1 MYRAKEVED
10 ALLHVVGWE
19 QDVNP
24 DLQIA
29 GGLTQSESGL
39 TYQSAHPMCTLQ
51 MVSALVPSEW
61 ERSIKAWNAEDKIR
75 KGEIRKH
82 GGYYWKAKKNSKGQ
96 EPPAEDFNG
105 DFNDDFGNEYWRAT
119 NLLSEKTEQ
128 LTRRGIQNAVQRWM
142 STKKV
147 NKESRTLLEHRAFF
161 DGAGR
166 IKDTV
171 RNQDKIVGFEIQSV
185 HGLGVTTKIDKVGL
199 QFNSPGQVTVY
210 VFHSLKAEPVYQQ
223 TFGYDRANGTF
234 KWFEPKDWYLP
245 YMNEWGAGG
254 VWYLVY
260 VQRDLMPDDG
270 VLMEAVRYG
279 MDWNVGP
286 CVSCNMGSTQAWREL
301 LQYVKV
307 SPVQAATP
315 GNWDRSDPQRWNLQ
329 NNCYTPGSNYG
340 LNVMV
345 SVMCDVTDIIIKN
358 RQQFAPVIKL
368 QTAYD
373 ILRNADMN
381 PDVVVSRFQSNI
393 SHTDVRYE
401 LDGSAATNKRGMGI
415 ELDKAYA
422 ALEVETQGMDKV
434 CLGCNNRGIRFR
446 TA

>member
-1 MYRAKEVED
+1 MYRSKAVVD
-10 ALLHVVGWE
+10 ALMHVVGWKP
-19 QDVNP
+19 DLNP

-39 TYQSAHPMCTLQ
+39 NYQSAHPMCTLA
-51 MVSALVPSEW
+51 MINALIPPELD
-61 ERSIKAWNAEDKIR
+61 RSIKAWTAQTDVK
-75 KGEIRKH
+75 KGRLYKH
-82 GGYYWKAKKNSKGQ
+82 HTYYWKAKKNSKGQ
-96 EPPAEDFNG
+96 EPPYQDFDG
-105 DFNDDFGNEYWRAT
+105 DFNEDFGNEYWQAT
-119 NLLSEKTEQ
+119 NLLTEKVEEF
-128 LTRRGIQNAVQRWM
+128 TRDGIQNAVQKWYE
-142 STKKV
+142 TKKV
-147 NKESRTLLEHRAFF
+147 NKESRTLLEHRAAF

-166 IKDTV
+166 INDTV
-171 RNQDKIVGFEIQSV
+171 RNQDKIVGFEILPV

-210 VFHSLKAEPVYQQ
+210 VFHSLKSEPVYQK

-234 KWFEPKDWYLP
+234 KWFEPTGWYLP
-245 YMNEWGAGG
+245 YLNEWGAGG
-254 VWYLVY
+254 AWYMVY
-260 VQRDLMPDDG
+260 VQRDCIPDDG
-270 VLMEAVRYG
+270 VLMEAVRHP

-301 LQYVKV
+301 LEYVRI

-329 NNCYTPGSNYG
+329 NNCYTPGTNYG
-340 LNVMV
+340 LNVMF

-381 PDVVVSRFQSNI
+381 PDVIVSRFQSNI

-401 LDGSAATNKRGMGI
+401 LDGSVTTNKRGMGL
-415 ELDKAYA
+415 ELEKAYA

>member
-24 DLQIA
+24 NLRVA
-29 GGLTQSESGL
+29 ESLTESESGL
-39 TYQSAHPMCTLQ
+39 TFQSAHPMCTLA
-51 MVSALVPSEW
+51 MVNALVPSEW
-61 ERSIKAWNAEDKIR
+61 ERNIPVWAVGTTFH
-75 KGEIRKH
+75 KGELCKH
-82 GGYYWKAKKNSKGQ
+82 ATKYWKALQ
-96 EPPAEDFNG
+96 ESTGETPVGG
-105 DFNDDFGNEYWRAT
+105 DSDLYWKET
-119 NLLSEKTEQ
+119 TLLSEKTEQ

-166 IKDTV
+166 LQDTV
-171 RNQDKIVGFEIQSV
+171 PNQDKIVGFELQAV
-185 HGLGVTTKIDKVGL
+185 HGLGVTVKIDKVGL
-199 QFNSPGQVTVY
+199 QFNSPGQVTMY
-210 VFHSLKAEPVYQQ
+210 VFHSGKSEPVYEQ
-223 TFGYDRANGTF
+223 TVGYNRSNGTF
-234 KWFEPKDWYLP
+234 QWFEPQGWYLP
-245 YMNEWGAGG
+245 YLNPWGAGG
-254 VWYLVY
+254 TWYLVY
-260 VQRDLMPDDG
+260 VQRDCIPDDG
-270 VLMEAVRYG
+270 VLMEAIRVSK
-279 MDWNVGP
+279 DWNAEP
-286 CVSCNMGSTQAWREL
+286 CGGCNIGSVQAWREL
-301 LQYVKV
+301 LQYVRM
-307 SPVQAATP
+307 SPMQAATP
-315 GNWDRSDPQRWNLQ
+315 GSWDKSDPQRWNLA
-329 NNCYTPGSNYG
+329 NNCYTPGTNYG

-358 RQQFAPVIKL
+358 KQQFAPVIKL

-381 PDVVVSRFQSNI
+381 PDVVVSRYQSNI

-401 LDGSAATNKRGMGI
+401 LDGSAATNKKGMGI

-434 CLGCNNRGIRFR
+434 CLGCNNHGVRYR

>member
-1 MYRAKEVED
+1 MYRAKEVEE

-39 TYQSAHPMCTLQ
+39 TFQSAHPMCTLA
-51 MVSALVPSEW
+51 MVNALVPSDW
-61 ERSIKAWNAEDKIR
+61 DRSIKAWDENDVIR

-82 GGYYWKAKKNSKGQ
+82 KGYCWKAKKNSQGQ
-96 EPPAEDFNG
+96 EPPYNDFNG
-105 DFNDDFGNEYWRAT
+105 DFNDDFGNEYWRVT
-119 NLLSEKTEQ
+119 NLLTEKTEQ

-142 STKKV
+142 STKRV

-166 IKDTV
+166 LQDTMP
-171 RNQDKIVGFEIQSV
+171 NQDKIVGFELVPV
-185 HGLGVTTKIDKVGL
+185 HGLGVTVKIDKVGL
-199 QFNSPGQVTVY
+199 QFNSPGKVTIY
-210 VFHSLKAEPVYQQ
+210 VFHSGKSEPVYEH
-223 TFGYDRANGTF
+223 TFGYDRTNGTF

-245 YMNEWGAGG
+245 YLNPWGAGG
-254 VWYLVY
+254 SWYLVY
-260 VQRDLMPDDG
+260 VQRDCIPDDG
-270 VLMEAVRYG
+270 VLMEAIRVSK
-279 MDWNVGP
+279 DWNAEP
-286 CVSCNMGSTQAWREL
+286 CGSCNIGSVQAWREL
-301 LQYVKV
+301 LQYVKM
-307 SPVQAATP
+307 SPFQVGTP
-315 GNWDRSDPQRWNLQ
+315 GDWDRYDPHRWNLA
-329 NNCYTPGSNYG
+329 NNAYTPYTNYG

-345 SVMCDVTDIIIKN
+345 SVQCDVTDLIIKN
-358 RQQFAPVIKL
+358 KQQFAPVIKL

-381 PDVVVSRFQSNI
+381 PDVVVSRYQSNI

-401 LDGSAATNKRGMGI
+401 LDGSAATHKKGMGI
-415 ELDKAYA
+415 ELDKEYA

>member
-1 MYRAKEVED
+1 MYRAKEVEE

-39 TYQSAHPMCTLQ
+39 TFQSAHPMCTLA
-51 MVSALVPSEW
+51 MVNALVPSDW
-61 ERSIKAWNAEDKIR
+61 DRSIKAWDENDVIR

-82 GGYYWKAKKNSKGQ
+82 KDYYWKAKKNSQNQ
-96 EPPAEDFNG
+96 EPPYNDFNG
-105 DFNDDFGNEYWRAT
+105 DFNDDFGNEYWRVT
-119 NLLSEKTEQ
+119 NLLTEKTEQ

-142 STKKV
+142 STKRV

-161 DGAGR
+161 DGAGQLQ
-166 IKDTV
+166 DTMP
-171 RNQDKIVGFEIQSV
+171 NQDKIVGFELVPV
-185 HGLGVTTKIDKVGL
+185 HGLGVTVKIDKVGL

-210 VFHSLKAEPVYQQ
+210 VFHSGKSEPVYEH
-223 TFGYDRANGTF
+223 TCGYDRTNGTF

-245 YMNEWGAGG
+245 YLNPWGAGG
-254 VWYLVY
+254 SWYLVY
-260 VQRDLMPDDG
+260 VQRDCIPNDG
-270 VLMEAVRYG
+270 VLMEAIRVSK
-279 MDWNVGP
+279 DWNAEP
-286 CVSCNMGSTQAWREL
+286 CGSCNIGSVQAWREL
-301 LQYVKV
+301 LQYVKI
-307 SPVQAATP
+307 SPFQVGTP
-315 GNWDRSDPQRWNLQ
+315 GDWDRYDPHRWNLA
-329 NNCYTPGSNYG
+329 NNAYTPYTNYG

-345 SVMCDVTDIIIKN
+345 SVQCDVTDLIIKN
-358 RQQFAPVIKL
+358 KQQFAPVIKL

-381 PDVVVSRFQSNI
+381 PDVVVSRYQSNI

-401 LDGSAATNKRGMGI
+401 LDGSAATHKKGMGI
-415 ELDKAYA
+415 ELDKEYV

-434 CLGCNNRGIRFR
+434 CLGCNNRGIRYR

>member
-1 MYRAKEVED
+1 MYRAKAVEE

-29 GGLTQSESGL
+29 GGLTESESGL
-39 TYQSAHPMCTLQ
+39 TFQSAHPMCTLA
-51 MVSALVPSEW
+51 MVNALVPSDW
-61 ERSIKAWNAEDKIR
+61 ERSIKAWYQNDIIR

-82 GGYYWKAKKNSKGQ
+82 KNHYWKAKKNSQGQ
-96 EPPAEDFNG
+96 EPPYNDFNG
-105 DFNDDFGNEYWRAT
+105 DFNDDFGNEYWRVT
-119 NLLSEKTEQ
+119 NLLTEKTE

-142 STKKV
+142 ATKRV

-166 IKDTV
+166 LQDTMP
-171 RNQDKIVGFEIQSV
+171 NQDKIVGFELEPV
-185 HGLGVTTKIDKVGL
+185 HGFGVTVKIDKVGL
-199 QFNSPGQVTVY
+199 QFNSPGQVTLY
-210 VFHSLKAEPVYQQ
+210 VFHSGKSEPVYQQ
-223 TFGYDRANGTF
+223 TVGYDRSNGTF

-245 YMNEWGAGG
+245 YLNEWGAGG
-254 VWYLVY
+254 SWYLVY
-260 VQRDLMPDDG
+260 VQRDNIPGDG
-270 VLMEAVRYG
+270 VLMEAVRVSK
-279 MDWNVGP
+279 DWNAEP
-286 CVSCNMGSTQAWREL
+286 CGGCNIGSVQAWREL
-301 LQYVKV
+301 LQYVKIH
-307 SPVQAATP
+307 PMQASTP
-315 GNWDRSDPQRWNLQ
+315 GNWDKSDPQRWNLA
-329 NNCYTPGSNYG
+329 NNAYTPFTNYG

-345 SVMCDVTDIIIKN
+345 SVQCDVTDLIIKN
-358 RQQFAPVIKL
+358 KQQFAPVIKL

-381 PDVVVSRFQSNI
+381 PDVVVSRYQSNI

-401 LDGSAATNKRGMGI
+401 LDGSAATHKKGMGI
-415 ELDKAYA
+415 ELDKEYA

>member
-24 DLQIA
+24 SLRVA
-29 GGLTQSESGL
+29 ESLTESESGL
-39 TYQSAHPMCTLQ
+39 TFQSAHPMCTLA
-51 MVSALVPSEW
+51 MVNALVPSEW
-61 ERSIKAWNAEDKIR
+61 ERNIPAWTIGTTFR
-75 KGEIRKH
+75 KGELCKH
-82 GGYYWKAKKNSKGQ
+82 LAKYWKALQ
-96 EPPAEDFNG
+96 ESTGETPVGG
-105 DFNDDFGNEYWRAT
+105 DSDLYWKET
-119 NLLSEKTEQ
+119 TLLSEKTEQ

-166 IKDTV
+166 LQDTV
-171 RNQDKIVGFEIQSV
+171 PNQDKIVGFELQAV
-185 HGLGVTTKIDKVGL
+185 HGLGVTVKIDKVGL

-210 VFHSLKAEPVYQQ
+210 VFHSGKSEPVYQQ
-223 TFGYDRANGTF
+223 TVGYSRSNGTF
-234 KWFEPKDWYLP
+234 QWFEPQGWYLP
-245 YMNEWGAGG
+245 YLNPWGAGG
-254 VWYLVY
+254 TWYLVY
-260 VQRDLMPDDG
+260 VQRDCIPDDG
-270 VLMEAVRYG
+270 VLMEAIRVSK
-279 MDWNVGP
+279 DWNAEP
-286 CVSCNMGSTQAWREL
+286 CGGCNIGSVQAWREL
-301 LQYVKV
+301 LQYVRM
-307 SPVQAATP
+307 SPMQAATP
-315 GNWDRSDPQRWNLQ
+315 GSWDKSDPQRWNLA
-329 NNCYTPGSNYG
+329 NNCYTPGTNYG

-358 RQQFAPVIKL
+358 KQQFAPVIKL

-381 PDVVVSRFQSNI
+381 PDVVVSRYQSNI

-401 LDGSAATNKRGMGI
+401 LDGSAATNKKGMGI

>member
-24 DLQIA
+24 NLRVA
-29 GGLTQSESGL
+29 ESLTESESGL
-39 TYQSAHPMCTLQ
+39 TFQSAHPMCTLA
-51 MVSALVPSEW
+51 MVNALVPTEW
-61 ERSIKAWNAEDKIR
+61 ERNIPAWAVGTTFR
-75 KGEIRKH
+75 KGELCKH
-82 GGYYWKAKKNSKGQ
+82 LTKYWKALQ
-96 EPPAEDFNG
+96 ESTGETPVGG
-105 DFNDDFGNEYWRAT
+105 DSDLYWKET
-119 NLLSEKTEQ
+119 TLLSEKTEQ

-260 VQRDLMPDDG
+260 VQRDLIPDDG
-270 VLMEAVRYG
+270 VLMEAIRVSK
-279 MDWNVGP
+279 DWNAEP
-286 CVSCNMGSTQAWREL
+286 CGGCNIGSVQAWREL
-301 LQYVKV
+301 LQYVRM
-307 SPVQAATP
+307 SPMQAATP
-315 GNWDRSDPQRWNLQ
+315 GSWDKSDPQRWNLA
-329 NNCYTPGSNYG
+329 NNCYTPGTNYG

-345 SVMCDVTDIIIKN
+345 SVMCDVTDLIIKN
-358 RQQFAPVIKL
+358 KQQFAPVIKL

-381 PDVVVSRFQSNI
+381 PDVVVSRYQSNI

-401 LDGSAATNKRGMGI
+401 LDGSAATNKKGMGI

>member
-1 MYRAKEVED
+1 MYRAKAVEE

-29 GGLTQSESGL
+29 GGLTESESGL
-39 TYQSAHPMCTLQ
+39 TFQSAHPMCTLA
-51 MVSALVPSEW
+51 MVNALVPSDW
-61 ERSIKAWNAEDKIR
+61 ERSIKAWYQNDIIR

-82 GGYYWKAKKNSKGQ
+82 KNHYWKAKKNSQGQ
-96 EPPAEDFNG
+96 EPPYNDFNG
-105 DFNDDFGNEYWRAT
+105 DFNDDFGNEYWRVT
-119 NLLSEKTEQ
+119 NLLTEKTEQ

-142 STKKV
+142 ATKRV

-166 IKDTV
+166 LQDTMP
-171 RNQDKIVGFEIQSV
+171 NQDKIVGFELEPV
-185 HGLGVTTKIDKVGL
+185 HGFGVTVKIDKVGL
-199 QFNSPGQVTVY
+199 QFNSPGQVTLY
-210 VFHSLKAEPVYQQ
+210 VFHSGKSEPVYQQ
-223 TFGYDRANGTF
+223 TVGYDRSNGTF

-245 YMNEWGAGG
+245 YLNEWGAGG
-254 VWYLVY
+254 SWYLVY
-260 VQRDLMPDDG
+260 VQRDNIPGDG
-270 VLMEAVRYG
+270 VLMEAVRVSK
-279 MDWNVGP
+279 DWNAEP
-286 CVSCNMGSTQAWREL
+286 CGGCNIGSVQAWREL
-301 LQYVKV
+301 LQYVKIH
-307 SPVQAATP
+307 PMQASTP
-315 GNWDRSDPQRWNLQ
+315 GNWDKSDPQRWNLA
-329 NNCYTPGSNYG
+329 NNAYTPFTNYG

-345 SVMCDVTDIIIKN
+345 SVQCDVTDLIIKN
-358 RQQFAPVIKL
+358 KQQFAPVIKL

-381 PDVVVSRFQSNI
+381 PDVVVSRYQSNI

-401 LDGSAATNKRGMGI
+401 LDGSAATHKKGMGI
-415 ELDKAYA
+415 ELDKEYA

>member
-24 DLQIA
+24 NLRVA
-29 GGLTQSESGL
+29 ESLTESESGL
-39 TYQSAHPMCTLQ
+39 TFQSAHPMCTLA
-51 MVSALVPSEW
+51 MVNALVPSEW
-61 ERSIKAWNAEDKIR
+61 ERNIQAWAVGTTFR
-75 KGEIRKH
+75 KGELCKH
-82 GGYYWKAKKNSKGQ
+82 LTKYWKALQ
-96 EPPAEDFNG
+96 ESTGETPVGG
-105 DFNDDFGNEYWRAT
+105 DSDLYWKET
-119 NLLSEKTEQ
+119 TLLSEKTEQ

-166 IKDTV
+166 LQDTV
-171 RNQDKIVGFEIQSV
+171 PNQDKIVGFELQAV
-185 HGLGVTTKIDKVGL
+185 HGLGVTVKIDKVGL

-210 VFHSLKAEPVYQQ
+210 VFHSGKSEPVYEQ
-223 TFGYDRANGTF
+223 TVGYSRSNGTF
-234 KWFEPKDWYLP
+234 QWFEPKDWYLP
-245 YMNEWGAGG
+245 YLNEWGAGG
-254 VWYLVY
+254 TWYLVY
-260 VQRDLMPDDG
+260 VQRDCIPDDG
-270 VLMEAVRYG
+270 VLMEAVRVSK
-279 MDWNVGP
+279 DWNAEP
-286 CVSCNMGSTQAWREL
+286 CGGCNIGSVQAWREL
-301 LQYVKV
+301 LQYVRM
-307 SPVQAATP
+307 SPMQAATP
-315 GNWDRSDPQRWNLQ
+315 GNWDKSDPQRWNLA
-329 NNCYTPGSNYG
+329 NNCYTPDTNYG

-358 RQQFAPVIKL
+358 KQQFAPVIKL

-381 PDVVVSRFQSNI
+381 PDVVVSRYQSNV

-422 ALEVETQGMDKV
+422 ALEVDTQGMDKV
-434 CLGCNNRGIRFR
+434 CLGCNNHGVRFR

>member
-1 MYRAKEVED
+1 MYRSKAVVE
-10 ALLHVVGWE
+10 ALKHLVGWE
-19 QDVNP
+19 PDINP

-39 TYQSAHPMCTLQ
+39 NYQSAHPMCTLA
-51 MVSALVPSEW
+51 MVNALIPSEW
-61 ERSIKAWNAEDKIR
+61 ERSIKAWTAQTDVK
-75 KGEIRKH
+75 KGRVYKH
-82 GGYYWKAKKNSKGQ
+82 QTYYWKAKKNSKGQ
-96 EPPAEDFNG
+96 EPPYQDFDG
-105 DFNDDFGNEYWRAT
+105 DFNEDFGNEYWQAT
-119 NLLSEKTEQ
+119 NLLTEKVEEF
-128 LTRRGIQNAVQRWM
+128 TRDGIQNAVQKWYE
-142 STKKV
+142 TKKV

-185 HGLGVTTKIDKVGL
+185 HGIGVTTKIDKVGL

-234 KWFEPKDWYLP
+234 KWFEPQGWYLP

-260 VQRDLMPDDG
+260 VQRDLIPDDG

-401 LDGSAATNKRGMGI
+401 LDGSAATNKRGMGL
-415 ELDKAYA
+415 ELEKAYA

>member
-1 MYRAKEVED
+1 MYRAKEVEE

-39 TYQSAHPMCTLQ
+39 TFQSAHPMCTLA
-51 MVSALVPSEW
+51 MVNALVPSDW
-61 ERSIKAWNAEDKIR
+61 DRSIKAWDENDVIR

-82 GGYYWKAKKNSKGQ
+82 KGYYWKAKKNSQNQ
-96 EPPAEDFNG
+96 EPPYNDFNG
-105 DFNDDFGNEYWRAT
+105 DFNDDFGNEYWRVT
-119 NLLSEKTEQ
+119 NLLTEKTEQ

-142 STKKV
+142 STKRV

-161 DGAGR
+161 DGAGQLQ
-166 IKDTV
+166 DTMP
-171 RNQDKIVGFEIQSV
+171 NQDKIVGFELVPV
-185 HGLGVTTKIDKVGL
+185 HGLGVTVKIDKVGL

-210 VFHSLKAEPVYQQ
+210 VFHSGKSEPVYEH
-223 TFGYDRANGTF
+223 TCGYDRTNGTF

-245 YMNEWGAGG
+245 YLNPWGAGG
-254 VWYLVY
+254 SWYLVY
-260 VQRDLMPDDG
+260 VQRDCIPNDG
-270 VLMEAVRYG
+270 VLMEAIRVSK
-279 MDWNVGP
+279 DWNAEP
-286 CVSCNMGSTQAWREL
+286 CGSCNIGSVQAWREL
-301 LQYVKV
+301 LQYVKI
-307 SPVQAATP
+307 SPFQVGTP
-315 GNWDRSDPQRWNLQ
+315 GDWDRYDPHRWNLA
-329 NNCYTPGSNYG
+329 NNAYTPYTNYG

-345 SVMCDVTDIIIKN
+345 SVQCDVTDLIIKN
-358 RQQFAPVIKL
+358 KQQFAPVIKL

-381 PDVVVSRFQSNI
+381 PDVVVSRYQSNI

-401 LDGSAATNKRGMGI
+401 LDGSAATHKKGMGI
-415 ELDKAYA
+415 ELDKEYV

-434 CLGCNNRGIRFR
+434 CLGCNNRGIRYR

>member
-1 MYRAKEVED
+1 MYRSKAVVD
-10 ALLHVVGWE
+10 ALMHVVGWKP
-19 QDVNP
+19 DLNP

-39 TYQSAHPMCTLQ
+39 NYQSAHPMCTLA
-51 MVSALVPSEW
+51 MINALIPPELD
-61 ERSIKAWNAEDKIR
+61 RSIKAWTAQTDVK
-75 KGEIRKH
+75 KGRLYKYQT
-82 GGYYWKAKKNSKGQ
+82 YYWKAKKNSKGQ
-96 EPPAEDFNG
+96 EPPYQDFDG
-105 DFNDDFGNEYWRAT
+105 DFNEDFGNEYWQAT
-119 NLLSEKTEQ
+119 NLLTEKVEEF
-128 LTRRGIQNAVQRWM
+128 TRDGIQNAVQKWYE
-142 STKKV
+142 TKKV

-401 LDGSAATNKRGMGI
+401 LDGSAATNKRGMGL

>member
-1 MYRAKEVED
+1 MYRAKEVEE

-39 TYQSAHPMCTLQ
+39 TFQSAHPMCTLA
-51 MVSALVPSEW
+51 MVNALVPSDW
-61 ERSIKAWNAEDKIR
+61 DRSIKDWNNGDMIR

-82 GGYYWKAKKNSKGQ
+82 KGYYWKAKKNSQNQ
-96 EPPAEDFNG
+96 EPPYNDFNG
-105 DFNDDFGNEYWRAT
+105 DFNDDFGNEYWRVT
-119 NLLSEKTEQ
+119 NLLTEKTEQ

-142 STKKV
+142 STKRV

-161 DGAGR
+161 DGAGQLQ
-166 IKDTV
+166 DTMP
-171 RNQDKIVGFEIQSV
+171 NQDKIVGFELVPV
-185 HGLGVTTKIDKVGL
+185 HGLGVTVKIDKVGL

-210 VFHSLKAEPVYQQ
+210 VFHSGKSEPVYEH
-223 TFGYDRANGTF
+223 TCGYDRTNGTF

-245 YMNEWGAGG
+245 YLNPWGAGG
-254 VWYLVY
+254 SWYLVY
-260 VQRDLMPDDG
+260 VQRDCIPNDG
-270 VLMEAVRYG
+270 VLMEAIRVSK
-279 MDWNVGP
+279 DWNAEP
-286 CVSCNMGSTQAWREL
+286 CGSCNIGSVQAWREL
-301 LQYVKV
+301 LQYVKI
-307 SPVQAATP
+307 SPFQVGTP
-315 GNWDRSDPQRWNLQ
+315 GDWDRYDPHRWNLA
-329 NNCYTPGSNYG
+329 NNAYTPYTNYG

-345 SVMCDVTDIIIKN
+345 SVQCDVTDLIIKN
-358 RQQFAPVIKL
+358 KQQFAPVIKL

-381 PDVVVSRFQSNI
+381 PDVVVSRYQSNI

-401 LDGSAATNKRGMGI
+401 LDGSAATHKKGMGI
-415 ELDKAYA
+415 ELDKEYA

-434 CLGCNNRGIRFR
+434 CLGCNNRGIRYR